1 VLGDTHTFF
10 ARAEP
15 VQNSALFGEGHPLH
29 DQESRIRKLSLGY
42 SRDVLRTGAVKW
54 GVGGVLGAI
63 DAPASLEPVYGSRPR
78 SAMVF
83 VQGRL

>member
-1 VLGDTHTFF
+1 
-10 ARAEP
+10 
-15 VQNSALFGEGHPLH
+15 
-29 DQESRIRKLSLGY
+29 
-42 SRDVLRTGAVKW
+42 VKW